1 LHIFI
6 QIKMVMTRSKAL
18 QTLTAHLSKP
28 QHSIII
34 GPRQIGKTTLVK
46 QLAAILKQQDESCYF
61 VTFEDPTILEA
72 INKHPEHIFNY
83 TQLLSDLPDDK
94 RLYLIIDE
102 VQYAQEPSNFLKLL
116 YDKYAP
122 KLKIIATGSSA
133 FYIDRGF
140 KDSLAGRKKVFEFFP
155 LSFDEFLH
163 FKQEDKLVPEW
174 EQLGKRQNYQGVHK
188 NKIDVLFDEYLIYG
202 GYPAVVLAD
211 TLQEK
216 QELLA
221 ELVNSYLKK
230 DALEAGVRD
239 ELKFFQLTRILAQQT
254 GGLIN
259 HHELANT
266 LQMASS
272 TVENYVYLMQKSF
285 IVGLVTPFFANI
297 RKELTK
303 MPKVYFNDNGLRN
316 ALLNNFDRID
326 DRLDK
331 GELLENYVYNRLK
344 QKHGADYLHFWRTAD
359 GNEVDFVVTEKLKKG
374 EAYEVKYNDVQF
386 KPSKYKKFTTAYPDF
401 KLQCVSKLLSKEDTI
416 EIIRL

>member
-1 LHIFI
+1 
-6 QIKMVMTRSKAL
+6 MTRAKAL
-18 QTLTAHLSKP
+18 QILKNHLVKP
-28 QHSIII
+28 QHTIII

-46 QLAAILKQQDESCYF
+46 QLATILKQQDELCYF
-61 VTFEDPTILEA
+61 LTFEDPTILDA
-72 INKHPEHIFNY
+72 INNHPENIFNY
-83 TQLLSDLPDDK
+83 TQLPSELPDHK

-133 FYIDRGF
+133 FYIDRSF

-155 LSFDEFLH
+155 LAFDEFLH
-163 FKQEDKLVPEW
+163 FKQEDKLVAEW
-174 EQLGKRQNYQGVHK
+174 ELLLKRKDYQGPHK
-188 NKIDVLFDEYLIYG
+188 NKIDALFDEYLIYG

-254 GGLIN
+254 GSLVN

-266 LQMASS
+266 LQMVSS
-272 TVENYVYLMQKSF
+272 TIENYIYLMQKSF
-285 IVGLVTPFFANI
+285 IVQLVTPFFGNI

-303 MPKVYFNDNGLRN
+303 MPKVFFNDNGLRN

-344 QKHGADYLHFWRTAD
+344 QKHGADYVHFWRTAD
-359 GNEVDFVVTEKLKKG
+359 GNEVDFVVTEKLNIGK
-374 EAYEVKYNDVQF
+374 AYEVKYNDAQF
-386 KPSKYKKFTTAYPDF
+386 KPSKYKKFTAAYPDF
-401 KLQCVSKLLSKEDTI
+401 ALQCVSKVVGKEETI
-416 EIIRL
+416 GVIRL

>member
-1 LHIFI
+1 MI
-6 QIKMVMTRSKAL
+6 RSKAL
-18 QTLTAHLSKP
+18 QTLREHLIKP
-28 QHSIII
+28 QHTIII

-46 QLAAILKQQDESCYF
+46 QLAAILKQEDELCYF

-72 INKHPEHIFNY
+72 INKHPENIFNY
-83 TQLLSDLPDDK
+83 TQLPSELPDHQ

-133 FYIDRGF
+133 FYIDKGF

-155 LSFDEFLH
+155 LSFEEFLH
-163 FKQEDKLVPEW
+163 FKGEDKLIVEL
-174 EQLGKRQNYQGVHK
+174 ELLMKRKTYQGIYK

-211 TLQEK
+211 TITEK

-239 ELKFFQLTRILAQQT
+239 ELKFFQLTRILAQQA
-254 GGLIN
+254 GSLVN
-259 HHELANT
+259 SHELANT
-266 LQMASS
+266 LQMVSS
-272 TVENYVYLMQKSF
+272 TIDNYIYLMKKSF
-285 IVGLVTPFFANI
+285 IVELVTPFFGNI

-303 MPKVYFNDNGLRN
+303 MPKIYFNDNGLRN

-326 DRLDK
+326 DRLDR

-344 QKHGADYLHFWRTAD
+344 RKHKTDTIHFWRTAD
-359 GNEVDFVVTEKLKKG
+359 GNEVDFIALETLAKG
-374 EAYEVKYNDVQF
+374 KAYEVKYNDIQF
-386 KPSKYKKFTTAYPDF
+386 KPSKYKKFLAAYPDF
-401 KLQCVSKLLSKEDTI
+401 DLQCISMLTSKEETI
-416 EIIRL
+416 EVIRL